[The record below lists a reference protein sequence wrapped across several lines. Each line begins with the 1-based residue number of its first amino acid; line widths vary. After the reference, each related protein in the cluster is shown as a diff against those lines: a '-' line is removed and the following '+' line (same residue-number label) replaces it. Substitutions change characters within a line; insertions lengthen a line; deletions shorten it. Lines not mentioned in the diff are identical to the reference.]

1 MINNIDTY
9 DTYILLRPTCQI
21 HNLLFYYGHSF
32 LKINAHMRKFWTD
45 AMAIFKLLRVFSMS
59 WSNQKLLTP

>member
-32 LKINAHMRKFWTD
+32 LKINAHMRKF
-45 AMAIFKLLRVFSMS
+45 
-59 WSNQKLLTP
+59 